1 MASNTKRRSFSTKQA
16 VWKALP
22 LVHWLGDVNMAY
34 CGGLGICY
42 HSVRNAMIGETL
54 KRAFWGAA
62 TMFSHQSHCLIL
74 FIPLFVP
81 VPNSPA
87 LSERDSS
94 ATRWRGLSLVCQ
106 FHHVEI
112 ARVEIKHCGFTMW
125 VDLDD
130 DPSCSEL
137 HMPGT
142 PSLSLGNVEFPDRLL
157 YILEEVVRFTNKTG
171 DWSCI

>member
-1 MASNTKRRSFSTKQA
+1 MLSQCKKCNDRRNTEARVLGSCDD
-16 VWKALP
+16 VLP
-22 LVHWLGDVNMAY
+22 
-34 CGGLGICY
+34 
-42 HSVRNAMIGETL
+42 SV
-54 KRAFWGAA
+54 
-62 TMFSHQSHCLIL
+62 
-74 FIPLFVP
+74 PLFVP

-171 DWSCI
+171 DWSRI

>member
-1 MASNTKRRSFSTKQA
+1 MLF
-16 VWKALP
+16 
-22 LVHWLGDVNMAY
+22 LVYIVY
-34 CGGLGICY
+34 PIVCP
-42 HSVRNAMIGETL
+42 SVPQKL
-54 KRAFWGAA
+54 
-62 TMFSHQSHCLIL
+62 
-74 FIPLFVP
+74 
-81 VPNSPA
+81 PNSPA

-94 ATRWRGLSLVCQ
+94 ATHWRGLSLVCQ
-106 FHHVEI
+106 FHDVEI

-171 DWSCI
+171 DGPVYRYPRTESVRDNCPDLMVYAYLYLTLVSRYANIHKGNI